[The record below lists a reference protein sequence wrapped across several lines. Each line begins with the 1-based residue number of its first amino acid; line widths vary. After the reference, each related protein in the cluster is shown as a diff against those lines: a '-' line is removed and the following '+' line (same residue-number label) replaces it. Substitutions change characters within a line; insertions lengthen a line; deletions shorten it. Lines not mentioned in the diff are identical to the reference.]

1 MVGASGFEPPAS
13 WSRTRRASQAALRPD
28 GRHPGAIKP
37 ARVGYQNSIARC
49 LYLEFGTMAQRIIA
63 DCPVTVRDRLN
74 REPRATAQRR
84 SPESQTRPV
93 TLQALHIFIYC
104 LPRRTQIDFGA
115 LLSNRPHGSDDTERN
130 GIALSRARMDLHRS
144 GHILDCVACG
154 NLKQ

>member
-1 MVGASGFEPPAS
+1 MRLQQSSQIYNTCKRHKFLLYGNKALLVGVLGICLKRMVGASGFEPPAS

-37 ARVGYQNSIARC
+37 ARVEYQNSIARC
-49 LYLEFGTMAQRIIA
+49 LYLEFGTMAQRIKA

-93 TLQALHIFIYC
+93 TLQALHVFIYC
-104 LPRRTQIDFGA
+104 LPRRTQI
-115 LLSNRPHGSDDTERN
+115 
-130 GIALSRARMDLHRS
+130 
-144 GHILDCVACG
+144 
-154 NLKQ
+154 